1 MSKGYESRTEGSK
14 DRNDHYDDDND
25 DDDDNYCDHE
35 SGKAL
40 SDM

>member
-1 MSKGYESRTEGSK
+1 MSRGYESRREGSK

-25 DDDDNYCDHE
+25 DDDDNNYDHE

>member
-1 MSKGYESRTEGSK
+1 MSKGYESRPEGSK
-14 DRNDHYDDDND
+14 DRNDHYDDDD
-25 DDDDNYCDHE
+25 DYYDHE

>member
-1 MSKGYESRTEGSK
+1 MSKGYESRLEGSK

-25 DDDDNYCDHE
+25 DEDDDYCNHE

-40 SDM
+40 SGM